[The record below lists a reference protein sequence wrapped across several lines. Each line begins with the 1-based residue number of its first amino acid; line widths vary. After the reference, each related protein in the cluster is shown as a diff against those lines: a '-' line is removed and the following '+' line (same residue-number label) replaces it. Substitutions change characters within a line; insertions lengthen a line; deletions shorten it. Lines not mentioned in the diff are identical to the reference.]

1 MGNFLFGLH
10 TMFAN
15 TGVLF
20 SSLFLMMLGAGL
32 QGSLLGIRGS
42 DEGFSMLTLS
52 LIASGYY
59 VGYFGGSAW
68 VPSLLKR
75 VGYIRVFAALVAIA
89 SVTAVAYAMF
99 VEQYTWFAM
108 RVLTG
113 FCFAGI
119 YIIAESWLN
128 SQTNNENRGQVLGA
142 YIITIFL
149 GMSIGQL
156 LLNFGDINGYY
167 LFALASVII
176 SVASIPLLLT
186 NQPAPL
192 VEESTTSLSIGK
204 LFKRSP
210 LGTVAA
216 FLANFVNGAIVG
228 MSAIY
233 AKTIAMPTDKIALF
247 VASAYIGVLLMQ
259 LPIGY
264 ISDRID
270 RRKVIIVLCTAA
282 VIVSTVSISINDT
295 ITLILLFAFL
305 GGLTL
310 PLYALC
316 IAYVN
321 DHLHPEEVLPA
332 TSSLLKIAGFGNMIA
347 PILVGY
353 LMTHFG
359 VHWFFGSMAVAA
371 LIIVI
376 FGLYRMTK
384 SNEIIVEVQS
394 DYAPIGVAVTA
405 ATLSLAHEGVQL
417 EFDFGEEHRKPPHSG
432 TDAATD
438 NQTTDNE

>member
-1 MGNFLFGLH
+1 MRNFLFSLH
-10 TMFAN
+10 NMFAG

-20 SSLFLMMLGAGL
+20 ISLFLMMLGAGL
-32 QGSLLGIRGS
+32 QGSLLSIRGS
-42 DEGFSMLTLS
+42 DEGFSMLALS

-59 VGYFGGSAW
+59 AGYFGGSAW
-68 VPSLLKR
+68 VPMLLKR

-89 SVTAVAYAMF
+89 SVAAVVYAMF

-119 YIIAESWLN
+119 YMIAESWLN
-128 SQTNNENRGQVLGA
+128 SQTHNDNRGKVLGA
-142 YIITIFL
+142 YFIIIFL
-149 GMSIGQL
+149 GLSVGQL
-156 LLNFGDINGYY
+156 LLNVGDISGYY

-186 NQPAPL
+186 NRPAPL
-192 VEESTTSLSIGK
+192 VEESAASLSIRK

-216 FLANFVNGAIVG
+216 FWANFINGAIIG

-233 AKTIAMPTDKIALF
+233 AKTVAMPTDKIALF

-259 LPIGY
+259 LPISY
-264 ISDRID
+264 ISDHID
-270 RRKVIIVLCTAA
+270 RRKVIIVLCAGA
-282 VIVSTVSISINDT
+282 VIVSTLSMSVSDT
-295 ITLILLFAFL
+295 MTLILLFTLL

-310 PLYALC
+310 TLYALC
-316 IAYVN
+316 IAYIN
-321 DHLHPEEVLPA
+321 DRLHPEEVLPA
-332 TSSLLKIAGFGNMIA
+332 TSSLLKISGFGNMIA

-353 LMTHFG
+353 LMMHFG
-359 VHWFFGSMAVAA
+359 VHWFFGSVSVAA

-384 SNEIIVEVQS
+384 SDEIIIEEQS
-394 DYAPIGVAVTA
+394 DYAPIGVTVTA

-417 EFDFGEEHRKPPHSG
+417 EFDFGEEHRKPPHSE

-438 NQTTDNE
+438 NKTTDNE